1 MQTFTYMW
9 NCRYIQIVKEFL
21 NDKLH
26 SLVAGED
33 DIAKIGEEPHLCMAM
48 RLVGH
53 TYMPKWHTLAVP
65 ECKAWV
71 LGHMDALLSA
81 RKAEFILAIA
91 EWRKQA
97 GRTKKKQ
104 GLADHRKEI
113 KAMGELHS
121 ALTTDAEDVVEN
133 YKKDA
138 IFFANQCQNVYFVE
152 GSNAHP
158 SVICNERIILKFLD
172 YIWSPVGKRD
182 KENLGKTVLCH

>member
-91 EWRKQA
+91 EETGGKNQEEARFSRPQEGDQSN
-97 GRTKKKQ
+97 GRT
-104 GLADHRKEI
+104 AFCSDHGCRRRGGK
-113 KAMGELHS
+113 L
-121 ALTTDAEDVVEN
+121 
-133 YKKDA
+133 
-138 IFFANQCQNVYFVE
+138 QE
-152 GSNAHP
+152 GRN
-158 SVICNERIILKFLD
+158 FL
-172 YIWSPVGKRD
+172 
-182 KENLGKTVLCH
+182 C